1 MSVHQIK
8 NYLTLVRFPNLFTL
22 PSNIFAGYFSTHTHN
37 AIEINTI
44 VLVILVSA
52 CLYAAGVI
60 FNDVADRQIDRKE
73 RPNRPIPSGKIT
85 QRNAIFLALLLI
97 VISIT
102 VSYFISAA
110 TFTVVLLLI
119 TIILLYDFVLK
130 DSLFGPAAMGA
141 ARVLNILLGAS
152 PNLSNFIE
160 GETDHVFYG
169 LCLVC
174 ISESVYISGIS
185 ALSKYETHKNPSFQ
199 VRRHVLLFLPS
210 LIIGAY
216 GAIIGLFNNN
226 TWIYLTIFGGFILS
240 MLKATASSK
249 SAMTNSTIQRIIS
262 LLIAGIIVHD
272 AVYIGGSLDTW
283 YFGMSTFVLLV
294 PMMLLGKRF
303 YVT

>member
-37 AIEINTI
+37 TIEINTI

-102 VSYFISAA
+102 ISYFISVA

-141 ARVLNILLGAS
+141 TRVLNILLGAS

-160 GETDHVFYG
+160 GETDQVFYR

-174 ISESVYISGIS
+174 ISEAIYISGIS
-185 ALSKYETHKNPSFQ
+185 SLSKYETQKRPSFQ
-199 VRRHVLLFLPS
+199 LGLHALPFLSP
-210 LIIGAY
+210 LIIGVYA
-216 GAIIGLFNNN
+216 AIIGLFNDN
-226 TWIYLTIFGGFILS
+226 TWIYLSIFGGFILS
-240 MLKATASSK
+240 MIKVTNFFQVYYDEFYATK
-249 SAMTNSTIQRIIS
+249 N
-262 LLIAGIIVHD
+262 D
-272 AVYIGGSLDTW
+272 
-283 YFGMSTFVLLV
+283 
-294 PMMLLGKRF
+294 RF
-303 YVT
+303 TDCRNHCS

>member
-22 PSNIFAGYFSTHTHN
+22 PSNILAGYFSTHTHN
-37 AIEINTI
+37 TIEINTI

-141 ARVLNILLGAS
+141 TRVLNILLGAS

-160 GETDHVFYG
+160 GETDQVFYR

-174 ISESVYISGIS
+174 ISEAIYISGIS
-185 ALSKYETHKNPSFQ
+185 ALSKYETQKRPSFQ
-199 VRRHVLLFLPS
+199 LGLHALPFLSP
-210 LIIGAY
+210 LIIGFYA
-216 GAIIGLFNNN
+216 AITGLFNDN
-226 TWIYLTIFGGFILS
+226 TWIYLSIFGGFILS
-240 MLKATASSK
+240 MIKVTNSSK
-249 SAMTNSTIQRIIS
+249 SIMTNITLQKMIG
-262 LLIAGIIVHD
+262 LLIVGIIVHD
-272 AVYIGGSLDTW
+272 AVYIGGSVDTW
-283 YFGMSTFVLLV
+283 YLGMSTFVLLV
-294 PMMLLGKRF
+294 PTILLGKRF